1 MKLSYAIPIVGVA
14 LLLAFIDPV
23 LLGAF
28 VFGVPVIIGVAYL
41 FERLIGPKNKNM

>member
-1 MKLSYAIPIVGVA
+1 MKLSYAIPIAGVA

-28 VFGVPVIIGVAYL
+28 VFGVPMIAGAAYL
-41 FERLIGPKNKNM
+41 FERIFGPKDKNM